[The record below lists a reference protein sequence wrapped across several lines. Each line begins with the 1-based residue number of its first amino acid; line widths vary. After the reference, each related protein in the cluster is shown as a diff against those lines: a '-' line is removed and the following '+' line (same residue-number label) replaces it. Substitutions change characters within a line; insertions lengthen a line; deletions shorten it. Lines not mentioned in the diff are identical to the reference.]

1 MKNKKL
7 IITIVLI
14 AVLLF
19 FAFRAF
25 AFRSVRFS
33 DNAWAGAL
41 LDDPGCTDNSIK
53 AKDPMMCGKVGF
65 VFNDRHP
72 FKVGD
77 KVKVTQDDGTNKYYD
92 GITKVVWVSDSAI
105 IIDKGFGNST
115 GPEPGSIK
123 KVL

>member
-1 MKNKKL
+1 MKYKKL
-7 IITIVLI
+7 IITIVLV
-14 AVLLF
+14 AVLAF
-19 FAFRAF
+19 FALRAY

-41 LDDPGCTDNSIK
+41 INDPGCTDTAIR

-65 VFNDRHP
+65 VFNDKHP

-77 KVKVTQDDGTNKYYD
+77 KVKIEQDNGTNTYYD
-92 GITKVVWVSDSAI
+92 GITRVVWVSDSAI
-105 IIDKGFGNST
+105 IIDKGFGEST
-115 GPEPGSIK
+115 GPEPGSVK